1 MAKGKATETEVKVTF
16 RPSGDG
22 RTTVFTFSGSDSAL
36 QLLMYSEDADELA
49 VMIENLV
56 TDGESFVDLIDGFLA
71 DPETEL
77 PEQPTEWVDYPDV
90 H

>member
-1 MAKGKATETEVKVTF
+1 MEKGKATEAEAKITF
-16 RPSGDG
+16 QPSGDG
-22 RTTVFTFSGSDSAL
+22 RTTVFTFSHQSCAL

-49 VMIENLV
+49 LMLENTV
-56 TDGESFVDLIDGFLA
+56 VNGESFGDLIDGFLS
-71 DPETEL
+71 DQETEL